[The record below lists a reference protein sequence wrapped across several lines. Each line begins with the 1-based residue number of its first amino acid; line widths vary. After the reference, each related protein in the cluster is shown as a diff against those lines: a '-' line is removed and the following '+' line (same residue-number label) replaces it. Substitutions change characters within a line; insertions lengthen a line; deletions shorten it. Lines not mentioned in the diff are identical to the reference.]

1 MHNSQTIPLFKV
13 FFFIF
18 FFSVLCLK
26 PVSSRTEVIDKVVAV
41 VNDDIITLSEVEQEA
56 EGLYRAI
63 AQKNSGDSLL
73 LALDKAREK
82 TLDALIDKKLIIQ
95 KAKQFHVSVSQEEI
109 DKAYEKVRARAGLD
123 KTTFKKKLKESG
135 MTEKMYRSNL
145 ETRLLQKKLIS
156 YDVRSKVVI
165 TEAMIVDYFDEHYTK
180 KVKKGSFY
188 LLQIGFTWDETGD
201 PQKETENKEHALRT
215 AERVHKLALS
225 GQKFRKLAKK
235 FSSLPSASDGG
246 DIGIFTLDE
255 MAPAMRKAV
264 ADLEPGAISD
274 IVKIGSS
281 FQFFKLL
288 SGNKDAIIVTA
299 SYEDVKEEI
308 KQKLYE
314 KKLKE
319 AYSDWV
325 KKLKEKAYIRK
336 L

>member
-1 MHNSQTIPLFKV
+1 MHNSQTFHLFRV

-18 FFSVLCLK
+18 FFSALCFK

-73 LALDKAREK
+73 QALDKAREK
-82 TLDALIDKKLIIQ
+82 TLDALIDKKLILQ
-95 KAKQFHVSVSQEEI
+95 KAKQFHVSVSQKEI
-109 DKAYEKVRARAGLD
+109 ENAYEKVRARTGFD
-123 KTTFKKKLKESG
+123 ETTFKKKLKESG

-156 YDVRSKVVI
+156 YDVRSKVVV

-188 LLQIGFTWDETGD
+188 LLQIGFTWDESGD
-201 PQKETENKEHALRT
+201 PQKETENRQHARST
-215 AERVHKLALS
+215 AERVHKLALT
-225 GQKFRKLAKK
+225 GQKFRKLARK

-274 IVKIGSS
+274 IVEIGSS

-299 SYEDVKEEI
+299 SYEDVKEKI

-325 KKLKEKAYIRK
+325 KELKEKAYIRK